1 MRNTSS
7 LLKDVIFA
15 TQISKTETKPE
26 ESQTTKKKW
35 KEKTDGEFEKRRKK
49 HTNKKPQRIRPKLA
63 PARTLHLKSK
73 HGTTSNSANLRDS

>member
-35 KEKTDGEFEKRRKK
+35 KQKNRRGIRKTKEKTHEQKTATNQAKISPSS
-49 HTNKKPQRIRPKLA
+49 HTPSQI
-63 PARTLHLKSK
+63 
-73 HGTTSNSANLRDS
+73 